1 MCCSMY
7 VRPTRLKEEREK
19 KQKKMNIVSRTDRRR
34 TSREKQKER
43 KRIDQKMTMRER
55 EWAIRST

>member
-1 MCCSMY
+1 MY

-19 KQKKMNIVSRTDRRR
+19 EQKKMNIVSRTDRRR